1 MIEDIGADGS
11 QRVLPY
17 PLSIQSSVGSARA
30 GSQIPAGHPTGSA
43 ALQLP
48 RFPIAPYGKYGIMS
62 RMVTRTDLTVDSRGR
77 ISVTRLGFEPSSTV
91 VAETLPDGSVVLRR
105 ARVLTEAEIDLL
117 ANPEAMAAVRR
128 GLSDAE
134 QGRFVEARRRP
145 HRSSTPHG

>member
-1 MIEDIGADGS
+1 
-11 QRVLPY
+11 
-17 PLSIQSSVGSARA
+17 
-30 GSQIPAGHPTGSA
+30 
-43 ALQLP
+43 
-48 RFPIAPYGKYGIMS
+48 MS

-77 ISVTRLGFEPSSTV
+77 ISVTRLGFEPSSAV

-117 ANPEAMAAVRR
+117 ANPEALAAVRR

-145 HRSSTPHG
+145 RRSSTSRD